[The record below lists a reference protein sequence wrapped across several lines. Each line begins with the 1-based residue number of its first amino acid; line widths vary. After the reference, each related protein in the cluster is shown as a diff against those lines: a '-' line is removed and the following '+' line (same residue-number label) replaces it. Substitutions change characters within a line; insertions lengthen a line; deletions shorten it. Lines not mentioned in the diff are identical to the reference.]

1 MDATLSPWLWIVV
14 FLLVGVGLA
23 GTILPILPGVP
34 MIFIGLWLAAWIDG
48 YERVGGFTMGLLGV
62 LTLLSVIVDFVASAV
77 GAKRVG
83 ASPRAIWGALIGSI
97 VGIFFGIPGLLLGPF
112 AGAVIG
118 ELSVRGDSGQ
128 AAKVGIATWLGLLF
142 GTLAKIA
149 LSFAMIGIFV
159 LSYFLI

>member
-23 GTILPILPGVP
+23 GTILPVLPGVP

-62 LTLLSVIVDFVASAV
+62 LTLLSVIVDFAASAM

-97 VGIFFGIPGLLLGPF
+97 VGIFVGIPGLLLGPF

-118 ELSVRGDSGQ
+118 ELSVRGDSSQ

-142 GTLAKIA
+142 GALAKIA

-159 LSYFLI
+159 LSYFVL

>member
-1 MDATLSPWLWIVV
+1 MDATLAPWLWIVV

-23 GTILPILPGVP
+23 GTVLPILPGVP

-62 LTLLSVIVDFVASAV
+62 LTLLSVVVDFAASAM

-83 ASPRAIWGALIGSI
+83 ASPRAIWGAAIGSI
-97 VGIFFGIPGLLLGPF
+97 VGIFFGLPGLLLGPF
-112 AGAVIG
+112 VGAVAG
-118 ELSVRGDSGQ
+118 ELSVRGDSGK

-142 GTLAKIA
+142 GALAKIA

-159 LSYFLI
+159 LFYFL

>member
-1 MDATLSPWLWIVV
+1 MDATLAPWLWFVV

-23 GTILPILPGVP
+23 GTVLPILPGVP

-62 LTLLSVIVDFVASAV
+62 LTLLSVVVDFAASAL

-83 ASPRAIWGALIGSI
+83 ASPRAIWGAAIGSI
-97 VGIFFGIPGLLLGPF
+97 VGIFFGLPGLLLGPF
-112 AGAVIG
+112 VGAVAG
-118 ELSVRGDSGQ
+118 ELSVRGDSGK

-142 GTLAKIA
+142 GALAKIA

-159 LSYFLI
+159 LFYFL

>member
-1 MDATLSPWLWIVV
+1 MDATLSPWLWIAV

-23 GTILPILPGVP
+23 GTVLPILPGVP

-62 LTLLSVIVDFVASAV
+62 LTLLSVVIDFAASAM

-83 ASPRAIWGALIGSI
+83 ASPRAIWGAAIGSI
-97 VGIFFGIPGLLLGPF
+97 VGLFFGIPGLLLGPF
-112 AGAVIG
+112 AGAVLG
-118 ELSVRGDSGQ
+118 ELSARKGAGQ
-128 AAKVGIATWLGLLF
+128 ATKVGIATWLGLLF

-149 LSFAMIGIFV
+149 LSFAMVGIFV
-159 LSYFLI
+159 LAYFL

>member
-1 MDATLSPWLWIVV
+1 VDATLSPWLWIFV

-62 LTLLSVIVDFVASAV
+62 LTLLSVVVDFAASAM

-83 ASPRAIWGALIGSI
+83 ASPRAIWGAVIGSI

-118 ELSVRGDSGQ
+118 ELSARKSAGQ
-128 AAKVGIATWLGLLF
+128 ATRVGIATWLGLLF

-149 LSFAMIGIFV
+149 LSFAMIGIFA
-159 LSYFLI
+159 LSYFWV